1 MNLKQK
7 LQGDLKEALRSHDE
21 TRKNVIRMALS
32 AINTAE
38 IEHGMESGE
47 SELDEAEMARI
58 LQKAAKQRREAIA
71 ELEKAER
78 PELLAQ
84 ERAELAILEDYLPK
98 QLSREEIVAEARQV
112 IEDVGATSMRQM
124 GPVMGQLMARLKGQV
139 DGHVVNEVV
148 RELLAGSG

>member
-1 MNLKQK
+1 MNLKQQ
-7 LQGDLKEALRSHDE
+7 LQEDLKGALRSHDE

-47 SELDEAEMARI
+47 AELDEAEMARV

-71 ELEKAER
+71 ELEEAGR

-84 ERAELAILEDYLPK
+84 ERIELAILEDYLPQ
-98 QLSREEIVAEARQV
+98 QLSREEIVEEARQV

-124 GPVMGQLMARLKGQV
+124 GPVMGQLMSKLKGQA

-148 RELLAGSG
+148 RELLSGSG

>member
-1 MNLKQK
+1 MNLKQR
-7 LQGDLKEALRSHDE
+7 LQKDLKEALRSHDK

-38 IEHGMESGE
+38 IEHGVESDE
-47 SELDEAEMARI
+47 SELGEAEMARV
-58 LQKAAKQRREAIA
+58 LQKAAQQRRETIV
-71 ELEKAER
+71 ELEDADR

-84 ERAELAILEDYLPK
+84 EKAELAILEEYLPD

-124 GPVMGQLMARLKGQV
+124 GPVMGQLMSKLKGRA

-148 RELLAGSG
+148 RELLSDAG